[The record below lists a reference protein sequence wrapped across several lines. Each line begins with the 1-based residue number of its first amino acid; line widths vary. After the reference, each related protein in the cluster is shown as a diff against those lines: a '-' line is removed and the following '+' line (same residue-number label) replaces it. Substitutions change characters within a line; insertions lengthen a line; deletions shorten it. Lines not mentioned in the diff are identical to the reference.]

1 MITNELASEM
11 IRRAIL
17 IAQKHDHAKGCHARD
32 SDVEARD
39 GRGVCCPY
47 QSVHAR
53 QFSLRGSVYRAAHEM
68 GHSRV
73 SVTSRNRSLCD
84 ALGTVLGML
93 ECIAEEQFGGSL
105 EDFNDRDGTTR
116 QDVLRLLFSVP
127 IAVPEDTH
135 PDEKGMRHISKVVEV
150 ITGRVSKVQASPSFD
165 NVPERTVHATL
176 HGNVDFD
183 TSNKV
188 DDNAH
193 PVA

>member
-39 GRGVCCPY
+39 GRGVCCPH

-73 SVTSRNRSLCD
+73 SLTARNRALCD
-84 ALGTVLGML
+84 ALGTVMGTL
-93 ECIAEEQFGGSL
+93 ECIAEEQFGCSL
-105 EDFNDRDGTTR
+105 EDYNDREETTR

-127 IAVPEDTH
+127 IAL
-135 PDEKGMRHISKVVEV
+135 PDDPYE
-150 ITGRVSKVQASPSFD
+150 P
-165 NVPERTVHATL
+165 ATTAVL
-176 HGNVDFD
+176 SEQKDCH
-183 TSNKV
+183 
-188 DDNAH
+188 
-193 PVA
+193 